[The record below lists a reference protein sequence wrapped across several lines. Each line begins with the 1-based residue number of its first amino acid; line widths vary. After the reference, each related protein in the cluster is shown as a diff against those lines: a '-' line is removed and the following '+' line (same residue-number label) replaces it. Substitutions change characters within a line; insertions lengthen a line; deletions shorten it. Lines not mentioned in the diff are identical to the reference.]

1 MKLSSVLMIISTVG
15 MLLSLP
21 TGQARADDN
30 PPTYVRKGKFEI
42 VPCVAKEG
50 MPSVFD
56 NRKKCRDMMDAG
68 MEEGRPDVFMF
79 DRTSLDRMLT
89 ISGSEEDCRKDL
101 AGCRKVEAKG
111 YGWNPLSVILVAG
124 GTVIVVGGVAFLV
137 GYFIGK

>member
-1 MKLSSVLMIISTVG
+1 MIILIAG
-15 MLLSLP
+15 MQTSLP
-21 TGQARADDN
+21 ARADDP

-68 MEEGRPDVFMF
+68 MEEERPDVFMF

-101 AGCRKVEAKG
+101 AECRKVVSNE
-111 YGWNPLSVILVAG
+111 YGWDPLAVILVAG
-124 GTVIVVGGVAFLV
+124 GMVIVVGGVAFLA
-137 GYFIGK
+137 GYFVGR